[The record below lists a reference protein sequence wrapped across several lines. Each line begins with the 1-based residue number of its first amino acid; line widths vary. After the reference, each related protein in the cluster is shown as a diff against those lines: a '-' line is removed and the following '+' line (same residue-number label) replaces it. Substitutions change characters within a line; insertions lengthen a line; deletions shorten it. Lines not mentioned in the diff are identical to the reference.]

1 MRKYISMLLAL
12 LLTSS
17 VCATAANTKVVA
29 SGKIVSKEI
38 KGIAGFKEIQTNSS
52 VDVVYHS
59 AADIRIVVSASD
71 NVIPYIEVVKKG
83 SRLEVGLKKN
93 INVRVKNSRA
103 DLKVNVYGPEVTA
116 FSVKGSGGIRIA
128 TDLKADRLALGVSGS
143 GDIDAYNLSAGEVA
157 LGVTGSGDIDVRNVS
172 GKKIALGV
180 TGSGDI
186 ECKAVS
192 GDEVVLG
199 VTGSG
204 DIEVRNVSGKKIAIG
219 VTGSGDIECK
229 AVSGDV
235 VALGVTGSGDVKVS
249 SVATDELACGVSG
262 SGDIVVAAGTVGS
275 ANYGV
280 TGSGDI
286 KASSVIATEA
296 NAVASGSGDI
306 SCRATK
312 QLSTA
317 AMGSGNIYYYGNPAK
332 VIGKNK
338 RVKARN

>member
-59 AADIRIVVSASD
+59 AADTRIVVSASD

-103 DLKVNVYGPEVTA
+103 DLKVNVYGPEVSA
-116 FSVKGSGGIRIA
+116 FTVKGSGDIRIA

-172 GKKIALGV
+172 GKKIAL
-180 TGSGDI
+180 
-186 ECKAVS
+186 
-192 GDEVVLG
+192 
-199 VTGSG
+199 
-204 DIEVRNVSGKKIAIG
+204 G

>member
-59 AADIRIVVSASD
+59 AADTRIVVSASD

-103 DLKVNVYGPEVTA
+103 DLKVNVYGPEVSA
-116 FSVKGSGGIRIA
+116 FTVKGSGDIRIA

-157 LGVTGSGDIDVRNVS
+157 
-172 GKKIALGV
+172 
-180 TGSGDI
+180 
-186 ECKAVS
+186 
-192 GDEVVLG
+192 LG

>member
-59 AADIRIVVSASD
+59 AADTRIVVSASD

-83 SRLEVGLKKN
+83 SRLEVGLKKGV
-93 INVRVKNSRA
+93 NVRVKNSRA
-103 DLKVNVYGPEVTA
+103 DLKVNVYGPEVSA
-116 FSVKGSGGIRIA
+116 FTVKGSGDIRIA

-192 GDEVVLG
+192 GDE
-199 VTGSG
+199 
-204 DIEVRNVSGKKIAIG
+204 
-219 VTGSGDIECK
+219 
-229 AVSGDV
+229 

>member
-1 MRKYISMLLAL
+1 MRKYISLLLAL

-59 AADIRIVVSASD
+59 AADTRIVVSASD

-103 DLKVNVYGPEVTA
+103 DLKVNVYGPEVSA
-116 FSVKGSGGIRIA
+116 FTVKGSGDIRIA

-157 LGVTGSGDIDVRNVS
+157 LGVTGSGN
-172 GKKIALGV
+172 
-180 TGSGDI
+180 
-186 ECKAVS
+186 
-192 GDEVVLG
+192 
-199 VTGSG
+199 
-204 DIEVRNVSGKKIAIG
+204 IEVRNVSGKKIALG

>member
-17 VCATAANTKVVA
+17 VCATAANSKVVA

-52 VDVVYHS
+52 VSVIYHN
-59 AADIRIVVSASD
+59 AADTRIVVNASD

-83 SRLEVGLKKN
+83 SRLEVGLKKGV
-93 INVRVKNSRA
+93 NVRVKNSRA
-103 DLKVNVYGPEVTA
+103 DLKVNVYAPEVTA
-116 FSVKGSGGIRIA
+116 FSVNGSGGIRIA

-157 LGVTGSGDIDVRNVS
+157 LGVTGSGDIEVRNVS
-172 GKKIALGV
+172 GKKIAL
-180 TGSGDI
+180 
-186 ECKAVS
+186 
-192 GDEVVLG
+192 
-199 VTGSG
+199 
-204 DIEVRNVSGKKIAIG
+204 G

>member
-59 AADIRIVVSASD
+59 AADTRIVVNASD

-103 DLKVNVYGPEVTA
+103 DLKVNVYGPEVSA
-116 FSVKGSGGIRIA
+116 FTVKGSGDIRIA

-157 LGVTGSGDIDVRNVS
+157 LGVTGSGDIEVRNVS
-172 GKKIALGV
+172 GKKIAL
-180 TGSGDI
+180 
-186 ECKAVS
+186 
-192 GDEVVLG
+192 
-199 VTGSG
+199 
-204 DIEVRNVSGKKIAIG
+204 G

>member
-1 MRKYISMLLAL
+1 MRKYISLLLAL

-59 AADIRIVVSASD
+59 AADTRIVVSASD

-103 DLKVNVYGPEVTA
+103 DLKVNVYGPAVSA
-116 FSVKGSGGIRIA
+116 FTVKGSGDIRIA

-157 LGVTGSGDIDVRNVS
+157 
-172 GKKIALGV
+172 
-180 TGSGDI
+180 
-186 ECKAVS
+186 
-192 GDEVVLG
+192 LG

-306 SCRATK
+306 SCRATE

>member
-1 MRKYISMLLAL
+1 M
-12 LLTSS
+12 
-17 VCATAANTKVVA
+17 AANTNITA

-59 AADIRIVVSASD
+59 AADTRIVVSASD

-103 DLKVNVYGPEVTA
+103 DLKVNVYGPEVSA
-116 FSVKGSGGIRIA
+116 FTVKGSGDIRIA

-157 LGVTGSGDIDVRNVS
+157 LGVTGSGDIEVRNVS

-186 ECKAVS
+186 V
-192 GDEVVLG
+192 
-199 VTGSG
+199 
-204 DIEVRNVSGKKIAIG
+204 
-219 VTGSGDIECK
+219 CK

>member
-1 MRKYISMLLAL
+1 MRKYISLLLAL

-52 VDVVYHS
+52 VSVIYHN
-59 AADIRIVVSASD
+59 AADTRIVVSASD

-103 DLKVNVYGPEVTA
+103 DLKVNVYGPEVSA
-116 FSVKGSGGIRIA
+116 FTVK
-128 TDLKADRLALGVSGS
+128 
-143 GDIDAYNLSAGEVA
+143 
-157 LGVTGSGDIDVRNVS
+157 
-172 GKKIALGV
+172 
-180 TGSGDI
+180 
-186 ECKAVS
+186 
-192 GDEVVLG
+192 
-199 VTGSG
+199 
-204 DIEVRNVSGKKIAIG
+204 
-219 VTGSGDIECK
+219 
-229 AVSGDV
+229 
-235 VALGVTGSGDVKVS
+235 
-249 SVATDELACGVSG
+249 
-262 SGDIVVAAGTVGS
+262 
-275 ANYGV
+275 
-280 TGSGDI
+280 GSGDI

>member
-59 AADIRIVVSASD
+59 AADTRIVVSASD

-103 DLKVNVYGPEVTA
+103 DLKVNVYGPEVSA
-116 FSVKGSGGIRIA
+116 FTVKGSGDIRIA

-157 LGVTGSGDIDVRNVS
+157 LGVTGSGDI
-172 GKKIALGV
+172 
-180 TGSGDI
+180 
-186 ECKAVS
+186 
-192 GDEVVLG
+192 
-199 VTGSG
+199 
-204 DIEVRNVSGKKIAIG
+204 EVRNVSGKKIAI
-219 VTGSGDIECK
+219 
-229 AVSGDV
+229 
-235 VALGVTGSGDVKVS
+235 GVTGSGDVKVS

>member
-1 MRKYISMLLAL
+1 MRKYISLLLAL

-52 VDVVYHS
+52 VSVIYHN
-59 AADIRIVVSASD
+59 AADTRIVVSASD

-103 DLKVNVYGPEVTA
+103 DLKVNVYGPEVSA
-116 FSVKGSGGIRIA
+116 FTVKGSGDIRIA

-186 ECKAVS
+186 ECKAVR
-192 GDEVVLG
+192 GDE
-199 VTGSG
+199 
-204 DIEVRNVSGKKIAIG
+204 
-219 VTGSGDIECK
+219 
-229 AVSGDV
+229 
-235 VALGVTGSGDVKVS
+235 VALGVNGSS
-249 SVATDELACGVSG
+249 DEKSRR
-262 SGDIVVAAGTVGS
+262 
-275 ANYGV
+275 
-280 TGSGDI
+280 
-286 KASSVIATEA
+286 EA
-296 NAVASGSGDI
+296 ND
-306 SCRATK
+306 
-312 QLSTA
+312 
-317 AMGSGNIYYYGNPAK
+317 
-332 VIGKNK
+332 
-338 RVKARN
+338 

>member
-1 MRKYISMLLAL
+1 MRKYISLLLAL

-59 AADIRIVVSASD
+59 AADTRIVVSASD

-103 DLKVNVYGPEVTA
+103 DLKVNVYGPEVSA
-116 FSVKGSGGIRIA
+116 FTVKGSGDIRIA

-157 LGVTGSGDIDVRNVS
+157 
-172 GKKIALGV
+172 
-180 TGSGDI
+180 
-186 ECKAVS
+186 
-192 GDEVVLG
+192 LG

-262 SGDIVVAAGTVGS
+262 SGDIVVAAGTVDS

>member
-52 VDVVYHS
+52 VSVIYHN
-59 AADIRIVVSASD
+59 AADTRIVVSASD

-83 SRLEVGLKKN
+83 SRPEVGLKKN

-103 DLKVNVYGPEVTA
+103 DLKVNVYGPEVSA
-116 FSVKGSGGIRIA
+116 FTVKGSGDIRIA

-157 LGVTGSGDIDVRNVS
+157 
-172 GKKIALGV
+172 
-180 TGSGDI
+180 
-186 ECKAVS
+186 
-192 GDEVVLG
+192 LG

>member
-52 VDVVYHS
+52 VSVIYHN
-59 AADIRIVVSASD
+59 AADTRIVVSASD

-83 SRLEVGLKKN
+83 SRLEVGLKKGV
-93 INVRVKNSRA
+93 NVRVKNSRA
-103 DLKVNVYGPEVTA
+103 DLKVNVYAPEVTA
-116 FSVKGSGGIRIA
+116 FSVNGSGGIRIA

-157 LGVTGSGDIDVRNVS
+157 
-172 GKKIALGV
+172 
-180 TGSGDI
+180 
-186 ECKAVS
+186 
-192 GDEVVLG
+192 LG

>member
-59 AADIRIVVSASD
+59 AADTRIVVSASD

-103 DLKVNVYGPEVTA
+103 DLKVNVYGPEVSA
-116 FSVKGSGGIRIA
+116 FTVKGSGDIRIA

-157 LGVTGSGDIDVRNVS
+157 LGVTGSGDIEVRNVS
-172 GKKIALGV
+172 GKKIAL
-180 TGSGDI
+180 
-186 ECKAVS
+186 
-192 GDEVVLG
+192 
-199 VTGSG
+199 
-204 DIEVRNVSGKKIAIG
+204 G

>member
-1 MRKYISMLLAL
+1 MRKYISLLLAL

-17 VCATAANTKVVA
+17 VCVTAANTKVVA

-59 AADIRIVVSASD
+59 AADTRIVVSASD

-103 DLKVNVYGPEVTA
+103 DLKVNVYAPEVSA
-116 FSVKGSGGIRIA
+116 FTVKGSGDIRIA
-128 TDLKADRLALGVSGS
+128 TDLKADRLALGV
-143 GDIDAYNLSAGEVA
+143 
-157 LGVTGSGDIDVRNVS
+157 
-172 GKKIALGV
+172 
-180 TGSGDI
+180 
-186 ECKAVS
+186 
-192 GDEVVLG
+192 
-199 VTGSG
+199 
-204 DIEVRNVSGKKIAIG
+204 
-219 VTGSGDIECK
+219 
-229 AVSGDV
+229 
-235 VALGVTGSGDVKVS
+235 
-249 SVATDELACGVSG
+249 
-262 SGDIVVAAGTVGS
+262 
-275 ANYGV
+275 
-280 TGSGDI
+280 
-286 KASSVIATEA
+286 
-296 NAVASGSGDI
+296 SGSGDI

>member
-52 VDVVYHS
+52 VSVIYHN
-59 AADIRIVVSASD
+59 AADTRIVVSASD

-103 DLKVNVYGPEVTA
+103 DLKVNVYGPEVSA
-116 FSVKGSGGIRIA
+116 FTVKGSGDIRIA

-192 GDEVVLG
+192 GDE
-199 VTGSG
+199 
-204 DIEVRNVSGKKIAIG
+204 
-219 VTGSGDIECK
+219 
-229 AVSGDV
+229 

>member
-1 MRKYISMLLAL
+1 MRKYISLLLAL

-52 VDVVYHS
+52 VSVIYHN
-59 AADIRIVVSASD
+59 AADTRIVVNASD

-103 DLKVNVYGPEVTA
+103 DLKVNVYGPEVSA
-116 FSVKGSGGIRIA
+116 FTVKGSGDIRIA

-172 GKKIALGV
+172 GKKIAL
-180 TGSGDI
+180 
-186 ECKAVS
+186 
-192 GDEVVLG
+192 
-199 VTGSG
+199 
-204 DIEVRNVSGKKIAIG
+204 G

>member
-52 VDVVYHS
+52 VSVIYHN
-59 AADIRIVVSASD
+59 AADTRIVVSASD

-83 SRLEVGLKKN
+83 SRLEVGLKKGV
-93 INVRVKNSRA
+93 NVRVKNSRA
-103 DLKVNVYGPEVTA
+103 DLKVNVYAPEVTA
-116 FSVKGSGGIRIA
+116 FSVNGSGDIRIA

-157 LGVTGSGDIDVRNVS
+157 LGVTGSGDIV
-172 GKKIALGV
+172 
-180 TGSGDI
+180 
-186 ECKAVS
+186 
-192 GDEVVLG
+192 
-199 VTGSG
+199 
-204 DIEVRNVSGKKIAIG
+204 VRNVSGKKIAI
-219 VTGSGDIECK
+219 
-229 AVSGDV
+229 
-235 VALGVTGSGDVKVS
+235 GVTGSGDVKVS

-275 ANYGV
+275 ANYCV

-286 KASSVIATEA
+286 YASSVIATEA
-296 NAVASGSGDI
+296 NAGASGSGDI

>member
-1 MRKYISMLLAL
+1 MRKYISLLLAL

-59 AADIRIVVSASD
+59 AADTRIVVSASD

-103 DLKVNVYGPEVTA
+103 DLKVNVYGPEVSA
-116 FSVKGSGGIRIA
+116 FTVKGSGDIRIA

-157 LGVTGSGDIDVRNVS
+157 LGVTGSGDI
-172 GKKIALGV
+172 
-180 TGSGDI
+180 
-186 ECKAVS
+186 
-192 GDEVVLG
+192 
-199 VTGSG
+199 
-204 DIEVRNVSGKKIAIG
+204 EVRNVSGKKIGLG

>member
-59 AADIRIVVSASD
+59 AADTRIVVSASD

-83 SRLEVGLKKN
+83 SRLEVGLKKGV
-93 INVRVKNSRA
+93 NVRVKNSRA

-128 TDLKADRLALGVSGS
+128 TDLKADRLALGVTGS

-157 LGVTGSGDIDVRNVS
+157 
-172 GKKIALGV
+172 
-180 TGSGDI
+180 
-186 ECKAVS
+186 
-192 GDEVVLG
+192 LG

-229 AVSGDV
+229 AVSGDEV
-235 VALGVTGSGDVKVS
+235 VLGVTGSGDVKVS

-332 VIGKNK
+332 VVGKNK

>member
-1 MRKYISMLLAL
+1 MRKYISLLLAL

-59 AADIRIVVSASD
+59 AADTRIVVSASD

-103 DLKVNVYGPEVTA
+103 DLKVNVYGPEVSA
-116 FSVKGSGGIRIA
+116 FTVKGSGDIRIA

-157 LGVTGSGDIDVRNVS
+157 LGVTGSGDIEVRNVS
-172 GKKIALGV
+172 GKKIAL
-180 TGSGDI
+180 
-186 ECKAVS
+186 
-192 GDEVVLG
+192 
-199 VTGSG
+199 
-204 DIEVRNVSGKKIAIG
+204 G

-235 VALGVTGSGDVKVS
+235 VALGVTGSGDVMVS

>member
-1 MRKYISMLLAL
+1 MRKYISLLLAL

-59 AADIRIVVSASD
+59 AADTRIVVSASD

-103 DLKVNVYGPEVTA
+103 DLKVNVYGPEVSA
-116 FSVKGSGGIRIA
+116 FTVKGSGDIRIA

-157 LGVTGSGDIDVRNVS
+157 LGVTGSGDI
-172 GKKIALGV
+172 
-180 TGSGDI
+180 
-186 ECKAVS
+186 
-192 GDEVVLG
+192 
-199 VTGSG
+199 
-204 DIEVRNVSGKKIAIG
+204 EVRNVSGKKIAIG
-219 VTGSGDIECK
+219 VTDSGDIECK

>member
-59 AADIRIVVSASD
+59 AADTRIVVSASD

-103 DLKVNVYGPEVTA
+103 DLKVNVYGPEVSA
-116 FSVKGSGGIRIA
+116 FTVKGSGDIRIA

-157 LGVTGSGDIDVRNVS
+157 LGVTGSGDI
-172 GKKIALGV
+172 
-180 TGSGDI
+180 
-186 ECKAVS
+186 
-192 GDEVVLG
+192 
-199 VTGSG
+199 
-204 DIEVRNVSGKKIAIG
+204 EVRNVSGKKVALG

-332 VIGKNK
+332 VVGKNK

>member
-1 MRKYISMLLAL
+1 MRKYISLLLAL

-52 VDVVYHS
+52 VSVIYHN
-59 AADIRIVVSASD
+59 AADTRIVVNASD

-103 DLKVNVYGPEVTA
+103 DLKVNVYGPEVSA
-116 FSVKGSGGIRIA
+116 FTVKGSGDIRIA

-157 LGVTGSGDIDVRNVS
+157 
-172 GKKIALGV
+172 
-180 TGSGDI
+180 
-186 ECKAVS
+186 
-192 GDEVVLG
+192 LG

>member
-1 MRKYISMLLAL
+1 MRKYISLLLAL

-59 AADIRIVVSASD
+59 AADTRIVVSASD

-103 DLKVNVYGPEVTA
+103 DLKVNVYGPEVSA
-116 FSVKGSGGIRIA
+116 FTVKGSGDIRIA

-157 LGVTGSGDIDVRNVS
+157 
-172 GKKIALGV
+172 
-180 TGSGDI
+180 
-186 ECKAVS
+186 
-192 GDEVVLG
+192 LG

>member
-52 VDVVYHS
+52 VSVIYHN
-59 AADIRIVVSASD
+59 AADTRIVVSASD

-103 DLKVNVYGPEVTA
+103 DLKVNVYGPEVSA
-116 FSVKGSGGIRIA
+116 FTVKGSGDIRIA

-157 LGVTGSGDIDVRNVS
+157 
-172 GKKIALGV
+172 
-180 TGSGDI
+180 
-186 ECKAVS
+186 
-192 GDEVVLG
+192 LG

>member
-1 MRKYISMLLAL
+1 MLVA
-12 LLTSS
+12 SS
-17 VCATAANTKVVA
+17 VCTNAANTKIVA

-38 KGIAGFKEIQTNSS
+38 KGIAGFKEIQTNNV
-52 VDVVYHS
+52 VDVIYHS
-59 AADIRIVVSASD
+59 AADTRIVVSASD
-71 NVIPYIEVVKKG
+71 NVIPYIEVARNG
-83 SRLEVGLKKN
+83 SRLEVGLKKG

-103 DLKVNVYGPEVTA
+103 DLKVNVYGPEVSA
-116 FSVKGSGGIRIA
+116 FTVKGSGDIRIA

-157 LGVTGSGDIDVRNVS
+157 LGVTGSGDIEARNVS
-172 GKKIALGV
+172 GKKIAL
-180 TGSGDI
+180 
-186 ECKAVS
+186 
-192 GDEVVLG
+192 
-199 VTGSG
+199 
-204 DIEVRNVSGKKIAIG
+204 G

-262 SGDIVVAAGTVGS
+262 SGDIVVAAGTVDS

>member
-1 MRKYISMLLAL
+1 MRKYISLLLAL

-59 AADIRIVVSASD
+59 AADTRIVVSASD

-103 DLKVNVYGPEVTA
+103 DLKVNVYGPEVSA
-116 FSVKGSGGIRIA
+116 FTVKGSGDIRIA

-157 LGVTGSGDIDVRNVS
+157 LGVTGSGDIEVRNVS
-172 GKKIALGV
+172 GKKIAL
-180 TGSGDI
+180 
-186 ECKAVS
+186 
-192 GDEVVLG
+192 
-199 VTGSG
+199 
-204 DIEVRNVSGKKIAIG
+204 G

-338 RVKARN
+338 RVKART

>member
-52 VDVVYHS
+52 VSVIYHN
-59 AADIRIVVSASD
+59 AADTRIVVSASD

-83 SRLEVGLKKN
+83 SRLEVGLEKGV
-93 INVRVKNSRA
+93 NVRVKNSRA
-103 DLKVNVYGPEVTA
+103 DLKVNVYAPEVSA

-157 LGVTGSGDIDVRNVS
+157 LGVTGSGDI
-172 GKKIALGV
+172 
-180 TGSGDI
+180 

-192 GDEVVLG
+192 GDEVV
-199 VTGSG
+199 
-204 DIEVRNVSGKKIAIG
+204 
-219 VTGSGDIECK
+219 
-229 AVSGDV
+229 
-235 VALGVTGSGDVKVS
+235 LGVTGSGDVKVS

-286 KASSVIATEA
+286 KASSVRATEA

>member
-1 MRKYISMLLAL
+1 MRKYISLLLAL

-59 AADIRIVVSASD
+59 AADTRIVVSASD

-103 DLKVNVYGPEVTA
+103 DLKVNVYGPEVSA
-116 FSVKGSGGIRIA
+116 FTVKGSGDIRIA

-157 LGVTGSGDIDVRNVS
+157 LGVTGSGDI
-172 GKKIALGV
+172 
-180 TGSGDI
+180 
-186 ECKAVS
+186 
-192 GDEVVLG
+192 
-199 VTGSG
+199 
-204 DIEVRNVSGKKIAIG
+204 EVRNVSGKKIAIG
-219 VTGSGDIECK
+219 VTGSGDIESK
-229 AVSGDV
+229 AVSGEV

>member
-1 MRKYISMLLAL
+1 MLLAL

-52 VDVVYHS
+52 VSVIYHN
-59 AADIRIVVSASD
+59 AADTRIVVSASD

-103 DLKVNVYGPEVTA
+103 DLKVNVYAPEVSA

-157 LGVTGSGDIDVRNVS
+157 LGVTGSGDI
-172 GKKIALGV
+172 
-180 TGSGDI
+180 
-186 ECKAVS
+186 
-192 GDEVVLG
+192 
-199 VTGSG
+199 
-204 DIEVRNVSGKKIAIG
+204 EVRNVSGKKI
-219 VTGSGDIECK
+219 
-229 AVSGDV
+229 
-235 VALGVTGSGDVKVS
+235 ALGVTGSGDVKVS

-262 SGDIVVAAGTVGS
+262 IGDIVVAAGTVGS

>member
-52 VDVVYHS
+52 VSVIYHN
-59 AADIRIVVSASD
+59 AADTRIVVSASD

-83 SRLEVGLKKN
+83 SRLEVGLKKGV
-93 INVRVKNSRA
+93 NVRVKNSRA
-103 DLKVNVYGPEVTA
+103 DLKVNVYGPEVSA
-116 FSVKGSGGIRIA
+116 FTVKGSGGIRIA

-157 LGVTGSGDIDVRNVS
+157 LGVTGSGDI
-172 GKKIALGV
+172 
-180 TGSGDI
+180 
-186 ECKAVS
+186 
-192 GDEVVLG
+192 
-199 VTGSG
+199 
-204 DIEVRNVSGKKIAIG
+204 EVRNVSGKKIAI
-219 VTGSGDIECK
+219 
-229 AVSGDV
+229 
-235 VALGVTGSGDVKVS
+235 GVTGSGDVKVS

>member
-52 VDVVYHS
+52 VSVIYHN
-59 AADIRIVVSASD
+59 AADTRIVVSASD

-83 SRLEVGLKKN
+83 SRLEVGLKKGV
-93 INVRVKNSRA
+93 NVRVKNSRA
-103 DLKVNVYGPEVTA
+103 DLKVNVYGPEVSA
-116 FSVKGSGGIRIA
+116 FTVKGSGDIRIA

-157 LGVTGSGDIDVRNVS
+157 
-172 GKKIALGV
+172 
-180 TGSGDI
+180 
-186 ECKAVS
+186 
-192 GDEVVLG
+192 LG